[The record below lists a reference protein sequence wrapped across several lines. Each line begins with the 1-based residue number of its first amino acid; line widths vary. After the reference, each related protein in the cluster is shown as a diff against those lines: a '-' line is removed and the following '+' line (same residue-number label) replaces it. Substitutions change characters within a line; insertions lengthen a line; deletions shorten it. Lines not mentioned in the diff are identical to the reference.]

1 MPPNPK
7 SASDKARGKRLEKWL
22 EQVAPE
28 VKPSYR
34 GSVVL
39 EQPRMTVVN
48 WINGSQIS
56 NAGICKI
63 IEVGGYETLAY
74 ILGTKPD
81 ISNAKNSN
89 AIDRVMIHNKGAR
102 FWYNQYVR
110 EKSRTILDEKQ
121 DYTKFPEHARV
132 AIEAANNYAR
142 ILATEARAAGS
153 SKPPNKMHDFI

>member
-22 EQVAPE
+22 EEVAPE

-34 GSVVL
+34 GGVVL

-63 IEVGGYETLAY
+63 IEVGGCEALAY
-74 ILGTKPD
+74 ILGTKPY
-81 ISNAKNSN
+81 ISIAKNTTVAN
-89 AIDRVMIHNKGAR
+89 TVLMHGKGTR
-102 FWYNQYVR
+102 FWYEQYVR
-110 EKSRTILDEKQ
+110 EKARTILKEKQ
-121 DYTKFPEHARV
+121 DYSKLPQHARKAV
-132 AIEAANNYAR
+132 EKADDYA
-142 ILATEARAAGS
+142 G
-153 SKPPNKMHDFI
+153 

>member
-7 SASDKARGKRLEKWL
+7 SPADKERGKRLEKWL
-22 EQVAPE
+22 ERVAPE

-56 NAGICKI
+56 NVGICKI
-63 IEVGGYETLAY
+63 IEVGGYEALGY
-74 ILGTKPD
+74 ILGTKPH
-81 ISNAKNSN
+81 ISSAKISQSS
-89 AIDRVMIHNKGAR
+89 DMPLVHGKGTR

-110 EKSRTILDEKQ
+110 EKARTILDEKQ
-121 DYTKFPEHARV
+121 DYTEFPKHSRE
-132 AIEAANNYAR
+132 AIRNADEYAR
-142 ILATEARAAGS
+142 ITASKARS
-153 SKPPNKMHDFI
+153 SGIKKPRIKDHDFS